1 MPAVTAAAAKRQQRE
16 RAENL
21 KALITGAQQEGQ
33 KRGRG
38 RPPKNQARIRTIN
51 EMPQQVLKQPLR
63 KELPADVVAQFV
75 KVIDEIFPGLRFNR
89 EGSKEYPFDHF
100 YELKTHKFAPGWPV
114 MVTSSGDKYWLSP
127 EGELIASQHNR
138 QCKEKLE

>member
-1 MPAVTAAAAKRQQRE
+1 MPVTAAAAKRQQRE

-21 KALITGAQQEGQ
+21 KALITGAQNTA

-38 RPPKNQARIRTIN
+38 RSPKKHSRIKTIN
-51 EMPQQVLKQPLR
+51 EMPQQVLKNPLR
-63 KELPADVVAQFV
+63 KELPADIV
-75 KVIDEIFPGLRFNR
+75 KKFINAIDEVYPGLRFNR

-100 YELKTHKFAPGWPV
+100 YEVKTHKFAPGWPV
-114 MVTSSGDKYWLSP
+114 MITSSGDKYWLSP